1 MSLQEKYKYSFLIFL
16 LVFTY
21 TWNFWIND
29 IWIPNESF
37 YAEAVREMFENH
49 NFLDIY
55 YNYELRFNKP
65 PLTYWI
71 IALSTAIFGIT
82 EFAVRLP
89 IVLMALGT
97 VFLTFLIGKRLYGF
111 NVGLLSAFIM
121 SVAVQFVGDTRYA
134 SPETPLAFFFTLTL
148 YLFLIGYKE
157 RKFKYILL
165 SYISLGLTVLT
176 KGFPYIFV
184 IGAIVIFYLLIE
196 SDFKLRDFFQKFL
209 LLKIWIGL
217 PIVIII
223 GFWWYVYSYLK
234 FGDAFWQVYY
244 QETFGR
250 AFGEKVPFFGLENL
264 SYYWVIILWA
274 FFPFS
279 LVFYWALVKYL
290 KNLKQFS
297 FVFSWFWS
305 MMVIFTIAKGK
316 LPTYMIQAFPAL
328 SVLSAYLIINYK
340 PLGIKKYLYYL
351 TFVIPTAITIVAM
364 VFLIYVFKLDYLY
377 YIFVA
382 FIPLYILRYKDIKI
396 TPYLS
401 FILLLLIF
409 VISVL
414 PKIEKYRPYDKIG
427 QIIQDNFIPKSIP
440 LIIENRFFHNL
451 PFYAKRKVLRDYP
464 IEKIISYK
472 KPKLALVFQKDLIYF
487 KNAQVLW
494 KGKLYDRGSESQFA
508 KFLKAVIKAQKGDY
522 SDFRDWALIYER

>member
-1 MSLQEKYKYSFLIFL
+1 
-16 LVFTY
+16 
-21 TWNFWIND
+21 
-29 IWIPNESF
+29 
-37 YAEAVREMFENH
+37 
-49 NFLDIY
+49 
-55 YNYELRFNKP
+55 
-65 PLTYWI
+65 
-71 IALSTAIFGIT
+71 
-82 EFAVRLP
+82 
-89 IVLMALGT
+89 
-97 VFLTFLIGKRLYGF
+97 
-111 NVGLLSAFIM
+111 
-121 SVAVQFVGDTRYA
+121 
-134 SPETPLAFFFTLTL
+134 
-148 YLFLIGYKE
+148 
-157 RKFKYILL
+157 
-165 SYISLGLTVLT
+165 
-176 KGFPYIFV
+176 
-184 IGAIVIFYLLIE
+184 
-196 SDFKLRDFFQKFL
+196 
-209 LLKIWIGL
+209 
-217 PIVIII
+217 
-223 GFWWYVYSYLK
+223 
-234 FGDAFWQVYY
+234 
-244 QETFGR
+244 
-250 AFGEKVPFFGLENL
+250 
-264 SYYWVIILWA
+264 
-274 FFPFS
+274 
-279 LVFYWALVKYL
+279 
-290 KNLKQFS
+290 
-297 FVFSWFWS
+297 VFSWFWS

-316 LPTYMIQAFPAL
+316 LPTYMIQTFPAL

-351 TFVIPTAITIVAM
+351 TFIIPTAITIVAM

-377 YIFVA
+377 YIFVV

-427 QIIQDNFIPKSIP
+427 QVIQDNFIPKSIP

-522 SDFRDWALIYER
+522 SNFRNWALIYER